1 MGDDSDAKLSQQMYQ
16 LANARAMLE
25 RYTAKI
31 ETFVNRERELKE
43 MIRSLEESSSRETER
58 LRLSMQDELDA
69 KDKTIATLTFSY
81 RAEKLKVQAAEKLK
95 DSAHHKYE
103 EGKKELEDEHEHCA
117 KLQKSIDTYKG
128 EIKRL
133 GLLVD
138 GKETD
143 RSYAEQEL
151 EDAKTRCDAALRELA
166 EVKAKLENCV
176 AARSKL
182 EKEKKYLEIDLNAA
196 KDQQEFLTKS
206 LEDVQNKAAEA
217 STLATDE
224 AKEISALKTKV
235 AALEAQL
242 GSKGSEVEEFRTQV
256 QRLKSALSDADEIQ
270 EKMRRQGQQDAA
282 DAETTIRELKSQLAD
297 LQSDLRRAT
306 ADAESLRRA
315 LESTQDDLKAA
326 QRRLGEVEE
335 EEHQLE
341 DKARKL
347 ENQSAMEGSKAEQLQ
362 RRLSEVEADLEQRT
376 REVQAARRQA
386 ADAQAASEACRA
398 ELAACKA
405 KNDELSSALVEARA
419 DAASLKTRVASLE
432 KDLARM
438 RSEAESRSAK
448 DGAELAS
455 ANGTIAQLQSE
466 CERLMQ
472 ELAGAREATQ
482 RSEQEVTE
490 KTHTFKMETVALKDN
505 LSREEKHFKDATG
518 ILLPIT
524 SAMKIG
530 SLPQLQ
536 SAVTKAKAV
545 IAGGT
550 DFGTLTEIVEAVVN
564 DGAERLEEWQECLE
578 TLIDAVAGVVA
589 AEPGFMLYHECS
601 RLLACLKEATSTKL
615 DVAIS
620 DPSLFEQVTSAI
632 RKWANL
638 AFDGLNRVQAEIVDR
653 VLRCRH
659 FGKFDFVDL
668 DQVLNMV
675 NKADDADNAF
685 FLDRA
690 MILVKSHQVRE
701 YRSILGHLEVL
712 LYFLK
717 FLTREDLTLC
727 YQRFQELNTQV
738 VHSKFVTGAKA
749 TYRPGSELVKLAG
762 LDLLDSQAV
771 DQVLSQMKQPRSP
784 QLMAGMQEIIL
795 KWVEI
800 MRTKFDVLVL
810 PHHTQVVCMIIC
822 LQYIMARLK
831 GVETD
836 VGALI
841 CQVSTGEGKSAVLA
855 MLAVFCA
862 KIERKKVHVVIDDE
876 ELLLRD
882 FDTFKSLFDSFGLK
896 ANVCVTPERLQT
908 DGPTHPHMVVRVDPD
923 ADIVYCDAAKL
934 QSHYARIAKNGNA
947 NFEAEYS
954 QRVLLL
960 DEVDSLV
967 IDNSP
972 NVPFVYKNDE
982 LSRFA
987 TQVAARFTAMGSVDG
1002 MARTPSE
1009 VRVVQVMQRAWALG
1023 MKMVPGQDFLQ
1034 GAMYNLH
1041 VKIENGKAD
1050 PLAWS
1055 LPLECR
1061 NFADNRA
1068 STIEFRE
1075 KLFIMSRANVYRKY
1089 GALVGLSGSV
1099 GNAAEQEYLTRVYR
1113 AQVVKVPVFLSTCT
1127 GAAYFEAEQRE
1138 VHVCDNEPKQL
1149 AKVSE
1154 HAFENRLKVPVLI
1167 IAGSRKEASRLVREL
1182 RHIAE
1187 SKQLNPQDVVRDLTR
1202 SLYETNPEQFK
1213 ENLFKVGQSVARGP
1227 EQPFRVS
1234 VTDSTG
1240 GRGVDYRVT
1249 NPQADKHGG
1258 LLLIITEVPRVQRDW
1273 VQYLGR
1279 TGRQDNHGQWSVVL
1293 NRGDYAEDEEKHGQR
1308 LEASTAVDTILR
1320 WGNASSE
1327 QKISGLRQEYH
1338 RGTRM
1343 NEICEY
1349 VWQHDLIQQAKDR
1362 EVLVQLCNN
1371 YSNMSISQINQCAA
1385 KITGLNPQQV
1395 RTVAEEVGSAPRM
1408 VRANTL
1414 SQVTKSWA
1422 GQPRSVLLVVDR
1434 SSSMMSQD
1442 ATLRGTRRS
1451 RFDVCRE
1458 SIMDIFLHH
1467 VDDQDSMGLYT
1478 FETDV
1483 KEVFPLT
1490 EKGSQRAKIEEMIKG
1505 MPGPSGLT
1513 KFYDAVL
1520 TGINQ
1525 LKDRA
1530 GPKYLIALTDGDDNM
1545 SRSQPQGQLVTE
1557 AVRAA
1562 IPDFNLIV
1570 ITVGSDVK
1578 PLMIEGIKCWCS
1590 IVKSTGNIGSYIGA
1604 ANPAGL
1610 GDAFAAVAEMITAD
1624 EGHIED

>member
-1 MGDDSDAKLSQQMYQ
+1 MFCCAADMGDDCEARLSQQTYQ
-16 LANARAMLE
+16 LANARTMLE

-31 ETFVNRERELKE
+31 ETFVNRERELKD
-43 MIRSLEESSSRETER
+43 MIRSLEESGSREAES
-58 LRLSMQDELDA
+58 LRLQMQEEIQA
-69 KDKTIATLTFSY
+69 KDKTIETLTFS
-81 RAEKLKVQAAEKLK
+81 EKLKESAA
-95 DSAHHKYE
+95 SKYE
-103 EGKKELEDEHEHCA
+103 EEKR
-117 KLQKSIDTYKG
+117 KLQDEQENSTRLQKTIDAYKT

-133 GLLVD
+133 GLVAD
-138 GKETD
+138 SERTD
-143 RSYAEQEL
+143 KDYAEREL
-151 EDAKTRCDAALRELA
+151 EDIKVRYDAALQEFA
-166 EVKAKLENCV
+166 EMKAQLENCV
-176 AARSKL
+176 AARTKL
-182 EKEKKYLEIDLNAA
+182 EQEKKYLEIDLNAA
-196 KDQQEFLTKS
+196 Q
-206 LEDVQNKAAEA
+206 
-217 STLATDE
+217 
-224 AKEISALKTKV
+224 
-235 AALEAQL
+235 
-242 GSKGSEVEEFRTQV
+242 
-256 QRLKSALSDADEIQ
+256 
-270 EKMRRQGQQDAA
+270 
-282 DAETTIRELKSQLAD
+282 
-297 LQSDLRRAT
+297 
-306 ADAESLRRA
+306 
-315 LESTQDDLKAA
+315 
-326 QRRLGEVEE
+326 E